1 MKLYEFLLHKTRA
14 EELCVICNP
23 WIVATV
29 WIDHED
35 LFIGYLN
42 KGLKEAKVIKD
53 DWRSL
58 VITLDNGTRMYIQ
71 AHYIYVEEE

>member
-1 MKLYEFLLHKTRA
+1 MSLLEFLLHKTRA

-23 WIVATV
+23 WKVATV

-35 LFIGYLN
+35 LFIYYIN
-42 KGLKEAKVIKD
+42 QGLKEAKVVKD
-53 DWRSL
+53 EWKPL
-58 VITLDNGTRMYIQ
+58 VITLDNGYRTYIQ